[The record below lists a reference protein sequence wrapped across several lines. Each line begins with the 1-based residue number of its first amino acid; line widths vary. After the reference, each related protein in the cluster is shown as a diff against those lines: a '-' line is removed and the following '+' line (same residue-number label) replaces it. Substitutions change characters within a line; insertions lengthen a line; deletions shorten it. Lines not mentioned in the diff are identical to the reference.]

1 MILLQQ
7 MLAISGMMLI
17 GYFGGKKGVLNEK
30 ETKAVSWLVVNIA
43 NVALI
48 IKAGLSDVSGISKQ
62 NFILV
67 GCLAVAVYAA
77 LLLIAA
83 VLPAVLKAKRGD
95 RGIYRVMF
103 VFSNIGF
110 MGIPLLSALSGAE
123 AVLYY
128 TFFQLVFCVLIYT
141 YGIVMIQK
149 DAAYPEDAAGAAADK
164 NAGAGTTAGDTAA
177 AADKNAGAGR
187 ADAESVSAGDAET
200 GAVTAGN
207 RRKPWWRQMFN
218 AGLIACMF
226 SLVFFFCGVKLPGF
240 VTTLLEN
247 LSGLT
252 LPLSMI
258 VIGQSFTGFHI
269 KELFT
274 DVRLILFSVI
284 KLIVVPVAG
293 LFLIRQFVANDAIL
307 ILCMVVLSTPA
318 GSMTAMMA
326 QQYDGNFK
334 LASKGVALTTLLSV
348 ATMPLVSLLTGI

>member
-17 GYFGGKKGVLNEK
+17 GYYGGKKGVLQENV
-30 ETKAVSWLVVNIA
+30 TKAISWLVVDIA

-48 IKAGLSDVSGISKQ
+48 LKAGLSDGSGISRQ

-67 GCLAVAVYAA
+67 GVLAVAVYAA

-83 VLPAVLKAKRGD
+83 VLPAILGAKRGES
-95 RGIYRVMF
+95 GTYRVMF

-110 MGIPLLSALSGAE
+110 MGIPLLSALCGAE

-141 YGIVMIQK
+141 YGLAMIRK
-149 DAAYPEDAAGAAADK
+149 DAAYM
-164 NAGAGTTAGDTAA
+164 GD
-177 AADKNAGAGR
+177 AGR
-187 ADAESVSAGDAET
+187 AGVDANAGITGSVRADVAGSSAENGHAGAEGSADRSAGS
-200 GAVTAGN
+200 TAGEQK
-207 RRKPWWRQMFN
+207 KPWWRQMFN
-218 AGLIACMF
+218 AGLIACIF
-226 SLVFFFCGVKLPGF
+226 SLIFFFCGVKMPSF

-258 VIGQSFTGFHI
+258 VIGQSFTGFRI

-274 DVRLILFSVI
+274 DVRLILFSAI
-284 KLIVVPVAG
+284 KLLVVPVAG
-293 LFLIRQFVANDAIL
+293 LLLIRQFVSNEAIL
-307 ILCMVVLSTPA
+307 TLCMVVLSTPA

-326 QQYDGNFK
+326 QQCDGNFK

-348 ATMPLVSLLTGI
+348 ATMPVVSMITGI

>member
-17 GYFGGKKGVLNEK
+17 GYFGGRKGVLHER
-30 ETKAVSWLVVNIA
+30 ETKAISWLVVNIA

-48 IKAGLSDVSGISKQ
+48 LKAGVSDASGISRQ

-67 GCLAVAVYAA
+67 GGLAVAVYAA

-83 VLPAVLKAKRGD
+83 ALPFLLRAKQGD

-110 MGIPLLSALSGAE
+110 MGIPLLSALSGSE

-149 DAAYPEDAAGAAADK
+149 DAVDAGTKAGEEGVDDLGAGAKAREAGAGAKAKAAGAGSDV
-164 NAGAGTTAGDTAA
+164 GGH
-177 AADKNAGAGR
+177 R
-187 ADAESVSAGDAET
+187 
-200 GAVTAGN
+200 
-207 RRKPWWRQMFN
+207 PWWRQMFN
-218 AGLIACMF
+218 AGLIACII
-226 SLVFFFCGVKLPGF
+226 SLMFFFGGVKMPGF
-240 VTTLLEN
+240 VMTLLEN

-258 VIGQSFTGFHI
+258 VIGQSFTGFHV

-284 KLIVVPVAG
+284 KLLVVPVAG
-293 LFLIRQFVANDAIL
+293 LLLIRQFVSNEAIL

-348 ATMPLVSLLTGI
+348 ATMPVVSMLTGI